1 MSRRII
7 SIILKKWK
15 RFTEIGPCPL
25 FGLFIVGLET
35 AVVLAG
41 VSFSKMKCYKEH
53 IQGLKL

>member
-35 AVVLAG
+35 AVVLTG
-41 VSFSKMKCYKEH
+41 VSFSIC
-53 IQGLKL
+53 